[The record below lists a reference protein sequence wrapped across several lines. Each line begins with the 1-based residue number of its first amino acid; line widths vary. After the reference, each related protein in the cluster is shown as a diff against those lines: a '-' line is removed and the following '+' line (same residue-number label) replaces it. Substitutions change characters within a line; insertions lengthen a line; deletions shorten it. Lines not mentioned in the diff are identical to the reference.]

1 MIAYFYSSGVIPLII
16 DEPTTPTCQQDVE
29 YSDSDSDSDTLHDQ
43 TANWDFRD
51 SERLRA
57 ESASPSAWELL
68 SFGILLVCT

>member
-29 YSDSDSDSDTLHDQ
+29 YSDALHDQ
-43 TANWDFRD
+43 IANWDFRA

-68 SFGILLVCT
+68 SFGILLVCI